1 MRLDLGMSSDVFW
14 SLGWHDVNLWIEKVW
29 SDRKKRNEE
38 RELTM
43 EMTRQMMCLF
53 ANANR
58 GKETPIFQP
67 TDFIKLSYDKEKEQ
81 VKVDDKELEQR
92 LEKFPKTLNNGK

>member
-1 MRLDLGMSSDVFW
+1 MSAEVFW
-14 SLGWHDVNLWIEKVW
+14 SLGWYDLNLWVEKIIE
-29 SDRKKRNEE
+29 DRKRRNED

-58 GKETPIFQP
+58 GKDAPVFKP
-67 TDFIKLSYDKEKEQ
+67 NDFIRLSYDKEEEE
-81 VKVDDKELEQR
+81 VKVDAKELEER
-92 LEKFPKTLNNGK
+92 LDKFPKTLNNGK